1 MASELYRSTSKQF
14 LKESL
19 NTHLGLVAKTVPIA
33 LPARVIY
40 LSVLGP
46 SFFFSGKVQVSSAL
60 ESLVTAVTGTTQEPQ
75 GCRWGVSGAWLRFA
89 GGSAALGTAGG
100 RHNSSTST
108 PWARAEPTGGWAV
121 SSQSPACSRLLWE
134 IRFHCSFEMLICL
147 SKKGFSFLWKSN
159 TWIYWICVLTVCYTI
174 QYFKLRYV
182 TFMAEVWQSK
192 WPCCTGSWWGW
203 CESGF
208 WNHYPGKLNLH
219 NIEVLPLWM
228 TPFLK
233 LFCWVFLKLTY
244 HCGCQIQKLRVKLS
258 RTSADQIQTTTLA
271 LVV

>member
-19 NTHLGLVAKTVPIA
+19 NIHLGLVAKTVLIA

-40 LSVLGP
+40 LSVPGL
-46 SFFFSGKVQVSSAL
+46 SFFFSGKVQVSSEF
-60 ESLVTAVTGTTQEPQ
+60 ESLVTAVPGMTKEPQ
-75 GCRWGVSGAWLRFA
+75 GCWLGISGAWLRFA

-108 PWARAEPTGGWAV
+108 PRAMAEPALGWAV
-121 SSQSPACSRLLWE
+121 SSQNQRSLGYLWE
-134 IRFHCSFEMLICL
+134 IRFHYSFEMLICL

-174 QYFKLRYV
+174 QYFKLRHV

-192 WPCCTGSWWGW
+192 WPCCTRSWWGW

-208 WNHYPGKLNLH
+208 WNHYPGK
-219 NIEVLPLWM
+219 
-228 TPFLK
+228 
-233 LFCWVFLKLTY
+233 
-244 HCGCQIQKLRVKLS
+244 S
-258 RTSADQIQTTTLA
+258 S
-271 LVV
+271 